1 MTNEPLSF
9 TLASCK
15 VSPMNLRHVRAFVVV
30 AEELS
35 FTNAARRLHISQP
48 PLSRQIQQLER
59 EVGAR
64 LFLRRPQRIEL
75 TDRGSLLLEEARRLG
90 AIADEFIETA
100 QSVRRRSTGVVRA
113 GIAWGLWSALNRV
126 RTRYAKDHPDVEI
139 TLEDLCLWH
148 DSMTSADAFRRQR
161 VDVALTRASVE
172 APLVE
177 NEPLF
182 EERIV
187 MLAREDH
194 PLAHGRSV
202 DLCQLTNETL
212 LMFERK
218 LSPVLYD
225 RVLAMYAAAG
235 VTPRI
240 VHTKTSPILQAGLM
254 LIATGEGIFPA
265 VSGRFTQ
272 PHVAPGVA
280 ALTLSDP
287 NASIPVV
294 LSWRSDEAS
303 PAVRQFVA
311 AARQAFSAQKNVTR
325 LVVNG

>member
-1 MTNEPLSF
+1 
-9 TLASCK
+9 
-15 VSPMNLRHVRAFVVV
+15 MNLRHVRAFVVV

-59 EVGAR
+59 EVGAK

-90 AIADEFIETA
+90 AIADEFMETA
-100 QSVRRRSTGVVRA
+100 QSVKRRSTGVVRI
-113 GIAWGLWSALNRV
+113 GMAWGLWTAINRV
-126 RTRYAKDHPDVEI
+126 RTRFAKDHPDVEI
-139 TLEDLCLWH
+139 TLEDLCLRH
-148 DSMTSADAFRRQR
+148 DSMTSGDAFRRQR
-161 VDVALTRASVE
+161 IDVGLTRASVE
-172 APLVE
+172 APLIE

-182 EERIV
+182 DERIV

-194 PLAHGRSV
+194 PLTRSRSV
-202 DLCQLTNETL
+202 GLCQLTKETL

-225 RVLAMYAAAG
+225 RVLEMYATAG

-240 VHTKTSPILQAGLM
+240 VHTKTSPIEQAGLM
-254 LIATGEGIFPA
+254 LIASGEGIFPA
-265 VSGRFTQ
+265 VSSRYTQ

-287 NASIPVV
+287 NATIPVM
-294 LSWRSDEAS
+294 LSWRSDETS
-303 PAVRQFVA
+303 PAVQHFVD
-311 AARQAFSAQKNVTR
+311 AARQAFSTQKNVGK
-325 LVVNG
+325 LVVNA